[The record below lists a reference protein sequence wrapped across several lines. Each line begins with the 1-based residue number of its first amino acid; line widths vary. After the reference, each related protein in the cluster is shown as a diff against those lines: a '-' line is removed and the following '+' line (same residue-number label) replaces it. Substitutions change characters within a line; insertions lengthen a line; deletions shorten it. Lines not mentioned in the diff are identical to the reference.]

1 MDNYLEIFDVL
12 YEIKDQISDK
22 NFVYLNE
29 KVSEMYAEIKNFR
42 DNNDT
47 ASDNQSDN
55 ESDGIIRAERPS
67 RIHRYYHDSGSSISS
82 NVSSEDEEP
91 RPRII
96 IDNDSDEEYCYCN
109 GRKNTFCSLE
119 NLKNCDNFQDL
130 VLKNKFLKNVINEP
144 YNILNITEVDD
155 VYDRNIFLENVRALF
170 KLKEI
175 IDDENNK
182 YLIMIAFFDYCLSNI
197 RFLKENK
204 NFGIL
209 VHIKLEEMLKSEE
222 NFRNLLQK
230 FHFNENIWLESFKN
244 ASNYDAMKLK
254 KYFDFHDFGEEE
266 IDGFLT
272 NSDDNLQNKIYIYNI
287 ENEDIIILVGIQ
299 IDEDNEGVVVGN
311 LYEDEGGK
319 IIYMEKKWSII

>member
-42 DNNDT
+42 ENNDSE
-47 ASDNQSDN
+47 SDNESDN

-67 RIHRYYHDSGSSISS
+67 RIRRYYRDIGSSISS

-96 IDNDSDEEYCYCN
+96 IDNDSDEEYCDCN

-130 VLKNKFLKNVINEP
+130 VSKNKFLKNVINEP
-144 YNILNITEVDD
+144 YNILNITEVDN

-222 NFRNLLQK
+222 NFRVLLLN
-230 FHFNENIWLESFKN
+230 FHFNENIWLESFKK

-254 KYFDFHDFGEEE
+254 KYFDFHDSGEEE

-287 ENEDIIILVGIQ
+287 ENEDITILVGIE